1 MASFNKVV
9 LVGNLT
15 RDPEVR
21 YTTGGT
27 AVTEVSLAV
36 NRQWTDRSSNERKEE
51 TTFVEVTLWGRT
63 AEIAGEY
70 LSKGRPCL
78 IEGRLQLD
86 QWEDKATGK
95 KRSKLKVVGDTLQ
108 LLGNRGEG
116 KDRESEPQD

>member
-1 MASFNKVV
+1 VKERTHRGPTPISRSVV
-9 LVGNLT
+9 AISG
-15 RDPEVR
+15 R
-21 YTTGGT
+21 
-27 AVTEVSLAV
+27 
-36 NRQWTDRSSNERKEE
+36 RSAEEE

-70 LSKGRPCL
+70 LSKSRPCL